1 MKTIDVAMVSWP
13 NHPRR
18 IEYVET
24 ILEALTEKL
33 SASGHILR
41 YFMSAEMQLDPDHT
55 WHGDELEKLCE
66 HYGIVLQWRG
76 PPANLGA
83 NMNAAMRMGTGDFIY
98 LQQDDWLLRE
108 PLDLSPG
115 ADLLDKYYQLD
126 IVRYSWPD
134 SDAMRPTFNGDIEGW
149 RTIDPKGKWPYGDDP
164 HLRRRDFM
172 ERWCWYKEGD
182 IHGSASGSV
191 MEVMADGGALSVV
204 ADKVYYEHHGRVSAV
219 LGDHRSGANRRY
231 EDE

>member
-1 MKTIDVAMVSWP
+1 MKTIDVTMVSWP

-41 YFMSAEMQLDPDHT
+41 YYMMSETQRDPEHT

-66 HYGIVLQWRG
+66 HYGIVLDWRQG
-76 PPANLGA
+76 PANLGA
-83 NMNAAMRMGTGDFIY
+83 NMNAAMKMGTGDFIY

-108 PLDLSPG
+108 PFDLSPG
-115 ADLLDKYYQLD
+115 ADLLEKYYQLD

-134 SDAMRPTFNGDIEGW
+134 DDAMRPTFNGTLDGW

-172 ERWCWYKEGD
+172 ERWCWYKEGGG
-182 IHGSASGSV
+182 HGSASGSV
-191 MEVMADGGALSVV
+191 MKAMAAGGAISVV

-219 LGDHRSGANRRY
+219 LGDHRTGAVRRY
-231 EDE
+231 EDD